1 MTDTYRVVPSV
12 NWSQLS
18 GLQGGCLFGRM
29 WGCMLLSAG
38 SQAGVDACAAC
49 GQVVGTANEEGCGM
63 ASWWAEAPDAAQEE
77 MLED

>member
-1 MTDTYRVVPSV
+1 
-12 NWSQLS
+12 
-18 GLQGGCLFGRM
+18 
-29 WGCMLLSAG
+29 MLLSAG